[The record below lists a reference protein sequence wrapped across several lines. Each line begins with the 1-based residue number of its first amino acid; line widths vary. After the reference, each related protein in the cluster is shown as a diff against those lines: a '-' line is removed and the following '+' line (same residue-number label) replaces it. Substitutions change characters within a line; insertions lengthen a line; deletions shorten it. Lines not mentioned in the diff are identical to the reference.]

1 MKGKRQW
8 RGIECESPR
17 RLCRICRSRKLFFDQ
32 KGVCSCEWYGEVV
45 EWDCSV
51 DVAQLVLASTVDNGS
66 MGGVKCKVRR
76 LRNGI
81 DDGLDVKSSGS
92 EFDVQVQM
100 ADLRRD
106 GKTVVESG
114 YARRLGNLGAE

>member
-1 MKGKRQW
+1 
-8 RGIECESPR
+8 
-17 RLCRICRSRKLFFDQ
+17 
-32 KGVCSCEWYGEVV
+32 
-45 EWDCSV
+45 
-51 DVAQLVLASTVDNGS
+51 
-66 MGGVKCKVRR
+66 MGGVRCKVRR